1 MKKFFT
7 LVIALLSM
15 SSMMA
20 TPLTEQQATTI
31 AQKFFMTGRG
41 NKAPIK
47 DASKVKLAY
56 EFQSDD
62 ATLMYAFN
70 NGKDGYVLVSGDD
83 SITPVLGYSDE
94 GAFEYDA
101 LPPNARAWFEMYVEM
116 IKSVREGKSE
126 PFKTY
131 SSASSVEPM
140 IDAEWNQGFPYWNS
154 TPLDGG
160 KPSYTGC
167 PATAMAQIAYYHK
180 WPVKSQGS
188 IDYVTDSKGI
198 HVSAELNT
206 TYDWDNMLPKYD
218 QNSPE
223 VSQNA
228 VAELMRDLGYAM
240 LMDYTNNGSGSTQ
253 NLIAYAIVHNFG
265 YDKGVRI
272 LYAMSYEE
280 EDWTDL
286 LKEELNAG
294 RPILY
299 CGYTQHQEG
308 HAFVCDGYDTDGLYH
323 INWGWGGSCNGYFL
337 ITSLDP
343 ESQGMGGAASG
354 AGFNVGQLAIV
365 GIQKPTENT
374 LVAPYSMLY
383 SDAKL
388 EITDTDI
395 NIAINGFVNGGYE
408 DFIGALNCDLVAED
422 GSVVDTFNLIPELE
436 IPVFNETNL
445 KLSIEKEEFSTLAD
459 GKYVFDL
466 YTVDSNGVR
475 LAPGTED
482 DPMAIRKSGD
492 DISIAYSKEIVV
504 ENFKVIRTKASAT
517 TCEYVFEFDLKN
529 ENSIEF
535 DGEIGLHYSAEPY
548 DSNLATSGPVSG
560 DIAPVYVNIQPGET
574 KTFSIPSGALPNYM
588 DYQLSLLTENISVK
602 DNNFT
607 FSSEGYSP
615 VEFRDAKVICDNN
628 GKYSLT
634 AKIVNISGEGET
646 YDDIVTCS
654 VLTEFSATEVYKS
667 SSDKITLAPGE
678 STEVSLAI
686 DTNAIEYGDYRLI
699 LNYID
704 NGEEIIMYPAEEN
717 FISFVHMSVP
727 QLSADNFSMVCYDIN
742 PTVGFYEFSHEITN
756 ESDQYFEG
764 EFYVSYNAYDSKTS
778 EYVSGKTPNKKVTIA
793 PGKTIKVT
801 HSSDLEALQFDLVY
815 EFVINETSNMTIA
828 NNIFEVQMPKPHSLE
843 HRNTSVEVVNYPVVN
858 YPVAQ
863 FSSYICNFMDSDYV
877 SEPYQ
882 GTITLGVYTEDDQL
896 LGSLSTEEIT
906 IRYQE
911 YAELDLEFSLEGL
924 PEGRYYIQLKAADG
938 TIIYPAKTPELYFE
952 LGDSS
957 VDGIN
962 ADDPDKMVNVV
973 SIDGRIVKQNVK
985 ASEATEGLAPG
996 IYLVGNKKVIVK

>member
-198 HVSAELNT
+198 HISAELNT

-280 EDWTDL
+280 EDWANL

-299 CGYTQHQEG
+299 CGYT
-308 HAFVCDGYDTDGLYH
+308 
-323 INWGWGGSCNGYFL
+323 
-337 ITSLDP
+337 
-343 ESQGMGGAASG
+343 ASRR
-354 AGFNVGQLAIV
+354 
-365 GIQKPTENT
+365 
-374 LVAPYSMLY
+374 S
-383 SDAKL
+383 
-388 EITDTDI
+388 
-395 NIAINGFVNGGYE
+395 
-408 DFIGALNCDLVAED
+408 
-422 GSVVDTFNLIPELE
+422 
-436 IPVFNETNL
+436 
-445 KLSIEKEEFSTLAD
+445 
-459 GKYVFDL
+459 
-466 YTVDSNGVR
+466 R
-475 LAPGTED
+475 
-482 DPMAIRKSGD
+482 
-492 DISIAYSKEIVV
+492 
-504 ENFKVIRTKASAT
+504 
-517 TCEYVFEFDLKN
+517 
-529 ENSIEF
+529 
-535 DGEIGLHYSAEPY
+535 
-548 DSNLATSGPVSG
+548 
-560 DIAPVYVNIQPGET
+560 
-574 KTFSIPSGALPNYM
+574 
-588 DYQLSLLTENISVK
+588 
-602 DNNFT
+602 
-607 FSSEGYSP
+607 
-615 VEFRDAKVICDNN
+615 FRV
-628 GKYSLT
+628 
-634 AKIVNISGEGET
+634 
-646 YDDIVTCS
+646 
-654 VLTEFSATEVYKS
+654 
-667 SSDKITLAPGE
+667 
-678 STEVSLAI
+678 
-686 DTNAIEYGDYRLI
+686 
-699 LNYID
+699 
-704 NGEEIIMYPAEEN
+704 
-717 FISFVHMSVP
+717 
-727 QLSADNFSMVCYDIN
+727 
-742 PTVGFYEFSHEITN
+742 
-756 ESDQYFEG
+756 
-764 EFYVSYNAYDSKTS
+764 
-778 EYVSGKTPNKKVTIA
+778 
-793 PGKTIKVT
+793 
-801 HSSDLEALQFDLVY
+801 
-815 EFVINETSNMTIA
+815 
-828 NNIFEVQMPKPHSLE
+828 
-843 HRNTSVEVVNYPVVN
+843 
-858 YPVAQ
+858 
-863 FSSYICNFMDSDYV
+863 
-877 SEPYQ
+877 
-882 GTITLGVYTEDDQL
+882 
-896 LGSLSTEEIT
+896 
-906 IRYQE
+906 
-911 YAELDLEFSLEGL
+911 
-924 PEGRYYIQLKAADG
+924 
-938 TIIYPAKTPELYFE
+938 
-952 LGDSS
+952 
-957 VDGIN
+957 
-962 ADDPDKMVNVV
+962 
-973 SIDGRIVKQNVK
+973 
-985 ASEATEGLAPG
+985 
-996 IYLVGNKKVIVK
+996 